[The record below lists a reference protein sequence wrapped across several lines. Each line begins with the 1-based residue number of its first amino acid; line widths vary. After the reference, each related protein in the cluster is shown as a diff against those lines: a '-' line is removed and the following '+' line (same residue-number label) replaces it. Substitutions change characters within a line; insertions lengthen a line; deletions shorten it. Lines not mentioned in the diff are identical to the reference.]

1 MFPQVRIDLV
11 DPEFGL
17 ERRDVLEAV
26 CFWPRDGGLGVD
38 PGVFAD
44 EFEHRCREVGVPA
57 AKATLGKALIG
68 RSEEH
73 TSELQSLMRIS
84 YAVICLQKNTHI
96 QHQT

>member
-26 CFWPRDGGLGVD
+26 FFWPGDSGFSVD
-38 PGVFAD
+38 PGVLAD

-57 AKATLGKALIG
+57 AKAILGKALVG
-68 RSEEH
+68 
-73 TSELQSLMRIS
+73 
-84 YAVICLQKNTHI
+84 KHI
-96 QHQT
+96 QIDDADSDDEEVNVRA